1 MAQQGARSPLT
12 VEDITTI
19 GTITWDF
26 PGNAVSNNGLF
37 AEADLS
43 LNGISHYLRATNF
56 GFTIPG
62 GSSID
67 GILVE
72 ILRQEDDS
80 LDNIFDNAVRI
91 VKGGIIGSSDKS
103 STTEWGI
110 NESSYISYGS
120 STDSWGETW
129 NPSDINASNFGVAL
143 SAKAV
148 NGLVFTSAEVDH
160 IRITIYYTQQATTT
174 STSTSTTSTTTS
186 TSTTSTST
194 STSSSTSTS
203 TSTSSSTSTTST
215 SSSTS
220 LTTST
225 STSTSSSTTS
235 TSTSTSTTSTS
246 TSTTSTSTS
255 TTSTSTSTTT
265 TFAFH
270 GNFRVEQGGQR

>member
-1 MAQQGARSPLT
+1 MAQQGPRSPST
-12 VEDITTI
+12 VEDIDTI
-19 GTITWDF
+19 GTVTWDF
-26 PGNAVSNNGLF
+26 PANAASNNGLF
-37 AEADLS
+37 AEANLGQ
-43 LNGISHYLRATNF
+43 NNISHYLRATNF

-80 LDNIFDNAVRI
+80 LDNIFDYRVRI
-91 VKGGIIGSSDKS
+91 VKGGTVGSTDQS
-103 STTEWGI
+103 STTEWGT
-110 NESSYISYGS
+110 NVSTYISYGS
-120 STDSWGETW
+120 STDRWGETW
-129 NPSDINASNFGVAL
+129 NPSDINASLFGVAL
-143 SAKAV
+143 SARTV
-148 NGLVFTSAEVDH
+148 NGLLFSGAQVDH
-160 IRITIYYTQQATTT
+160 IRVTISYTQQATTT
-174 STSTSTTSTTTS
+174 STSTSTTSTSSSTSITS
-186 TSTTSTST
+186 TSS

-220 LTTST
+220 TT
-225 STSTSSSTTS
+225 TSTSSSTSTSTTS
-235 TSTSTSTTSTS
+235 TSSSTSTTSTS

-270 GNFRVEQGGQR
+270 GDFRAEQPQQR